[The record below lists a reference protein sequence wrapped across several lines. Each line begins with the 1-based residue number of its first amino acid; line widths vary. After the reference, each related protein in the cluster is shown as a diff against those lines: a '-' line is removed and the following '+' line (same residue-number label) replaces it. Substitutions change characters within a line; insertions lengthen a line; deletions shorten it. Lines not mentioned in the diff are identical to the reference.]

1 MSIPSSSEITI
12 FSDLF
17 QNSPY
22 VFGMSDSLHLN
33 PVDYKRKINQILFH
47 FAGMRLVI
55 NYKIH
60 HSKI

>member
-1 MSIPSSSEITI
+1 MSIPSSLEITI
-12 FSDLF
+12 SLDLF
-17 QNSPY
+17 QNNLY
-22 VFGMSDSLHLN
+22 VFGMSGSLHLN
-33 PVDYKRKINQILFH
+33 PADYKRKINQILFH